1 MSSVTRMRA
10 VQNGDKYLKCC
21 KYGNGILHLL
31 VYSDIIHRIPSGL
44 QCYLYSI
51 YTIRLKKHKISSATI
66 AETLNGNNISELT
79 VGRKC
84 VLIPSN
90 N

>member
-1 MSSVTRMRA
+1 MSSVTRMRE
-10 VQNGDKYLKCC
+10 VQNGDKYLEYSKC
-21 KYGNGILHLL
+21 GNGILHLL
-31 VYSDIIHRIPSGL
+31 VYSVIIHRITSTL

-51 YTIRLKKHKISSATI
+51 GTVRLQKHKISSATI